1 MKPAVNAKAYFTS
14 KDRHV
19 LQGTPVELW
28 RGYFQCVRFFASV
41 ARSLGHR
48 SVRPTIGRLLINID
62 TTVAPLYVFV
72 IALSLFTDAGAAS
85 PQAASSILC

>member
-1 MKPAVNAKAYFTS
+1 MFSRAPQSSSGEDTS
-14 KDRHV
+14 SV
-19 LQGTPVELW
+19 
-28 RGYFQCVRFFASV
+28 YAFSASV

-85 PQAASSILC
+85 PQAESSILC